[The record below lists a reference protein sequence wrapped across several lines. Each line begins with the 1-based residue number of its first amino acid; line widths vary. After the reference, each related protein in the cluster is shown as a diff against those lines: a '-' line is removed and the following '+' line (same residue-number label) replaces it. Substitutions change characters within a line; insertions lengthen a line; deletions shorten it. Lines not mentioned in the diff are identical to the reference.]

1 MGEAQQNCRGKKLY
15 ICQTSE
21 DEFLDVSKSFCETDT
36 AKSPVE
42 KDNNVKTDESLK
54 PSTTNKRRVSENT
67 LGLERF
73 GKDFSLKITRSLSP
87 TPFRKKTQQITSTRS
102 SHSSSCSSP
111 CSSSTPQQARRPSFL
126 KSLDILFG
134 PETRLSCEQSSLSSP
149 GNMMFLGQIYRENFD

>member
-1 MGEAQQNCRGKKLY
+1 MGEAKQNCREKKLY

-54 PSTTNKRRVSENT
+54 PSTKNKRRVSENT

-73 GKDFSLKITRSLSP
+73 GKDFSLKITQSLS
-87 TPFRKKTQQITSTRS
+87 RS
-102 SHSSSCSSP
+102 
-111 CSSSTPQQARRPSFL
+111 PQPDQVIHRHALHLVLLLLPNKQDDHHF
-126 KSLDILFG
+126 
-134 PETRLSCEQSSLSSP
+134 
-149 GNMMFLGQIYRENFD
+149 

>member
-1 MGEAQQNCRGKKLY
+1 MGEAQQNCREKKLY

-42 KDNNVKTDESLK
+42 KENNVKTDESLK
-54 PSTTNKRRVSENT
+54 QSTTKKRRVSENT

-87 TPFRKKTQQITSTRS
+87 TLLGRKLSRS
-102 SHSSSCSSP
+102 
-111 CSSSTPQQARRPSFL
+111 PQPDPVFHLHALHLVLLLLHNKQDDHHF
-126 KSLDILFG
+126 
-134 PETRLSCEQSSLSSP
+134 
-149 GNMMFLGQIYRENFD
+149 